1 MTYTL
6 YTDGATSNNIK
17 GEGIGGYAWIILN
30 ENKEKLREERKKV
43 VGTTNNECELM
54 GIISGCQNII
64 HSLSTI
70 DKVEVISDSAY
81 CIRCYKDKWWENWL
95 RNGWLNSKKQPVAN
109 KELWE
114 LLIPFFKDSRFTF
127 KNCKGHAGN
136 YWNEYVDKLAVQA
149 RLQKI

>member
-1 MTYTL
+1 
-6 YTDGATSNNIK
+6 
-17 GEGIGGYAWIILN
+17 
-30 ENKEKLREERKKV
+30 
-43 VGTTNNECELM
+43 M

-64 HSLSTI
+64 HSLNVF

-114 LLIPFFKDSRFTF
+114 SLIPFFKDNRFTF